1 MGRVYKEGC
10 EVISLRDA
18 REKVINILGSEEVPA
33 QTTLRTW
40 ANQGVISGVI
50 EGSTQKAKY
59 SDIVVSEILAA
70 IEAKK
75 EYKLSEIAEVR
86 SNIDFTRKDYY
97 IKRLSNYIDKLT
109 KEQEKL
115 FDFVRSDRKDLVI
128 KKLEN
133 KLSELKEIE
142 KKIKLVKVYSKY
154 I

>member
-1 MGRVYKEGC
+1 M
-10 EVISLRDA
+10 ISLRDA

-33 QTTLRTW
+33 QRTLRAW
-40 ANQGVISGVI
+40 AKRGVISGI
-50 EGSTQKAKY
+50 IDGNTQKAKY
-59 SDIVVSEILAA
+59 PDIVVSEILAA
-70 IEAKK
+70 IEAKG

-97 IKRLSNYIDKLT
+97 IKRLSNHIDKLA
-109 KEQEKL
+109 KEQEKS

-133 KLSELKEIE
+133 KLSELKEME
-142 KKIKLVKVYSKY
+142 KKIKLVEVYSKY

>member
-1 MGRVYKEGC
+1 M
-10 EVISLRDA
+10 ISLRDA

-33 QTTLRTW
+33 QRTLRTW
-40 ANQGVISGVI
+40 ANRGVISGII
-50 EGSTQKAKY
+50 EGNTQKAKY
-59 SDIVVSEILAA
+59 PDIVVPEILAA
-70 IEAKK
+70 IEARG

-97 IKRLSNYIDKLT
+97 IKRLSNHSNYIDKLE

-115 FDFVRSDRKDLVI
+115 FDFVRSGRKDLVI

-133 KLSELKEIE
+133 KLSELKERE